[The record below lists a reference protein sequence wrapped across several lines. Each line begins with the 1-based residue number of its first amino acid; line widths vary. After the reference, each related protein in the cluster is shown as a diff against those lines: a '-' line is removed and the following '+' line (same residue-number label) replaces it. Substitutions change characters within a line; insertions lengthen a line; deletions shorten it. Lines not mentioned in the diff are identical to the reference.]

1 MSDHN
6 SYYQKELQYNTKRL
20 RYLVRRLPSFCGEYF
35 RGIEHTTLFLPGLIM
50 PMILGYSLIFSN

>member
-20 RYLVRRLPSFCGEYF
+20 RYLVRICQASVANIF
-35 RGIEHTTLFLPGLIM
+35 GIEHTTS
-50 PMILGYSLIFSN
+50 ILTRINYAYDLRIFFDF